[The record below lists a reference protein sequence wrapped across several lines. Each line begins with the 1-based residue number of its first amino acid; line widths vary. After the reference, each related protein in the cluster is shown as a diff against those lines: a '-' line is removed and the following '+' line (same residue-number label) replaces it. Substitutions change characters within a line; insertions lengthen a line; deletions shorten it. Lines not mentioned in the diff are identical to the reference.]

1 MPRTFRTCLALA
13 AAAALLAA
21 CTDDPFER
29 PGTVAPRGFNDANL
43 RAMIVDPAHLR
54 RGVDA
59 ATVRGDAAAKPVDL
73 LRSGKRVPLP
83 ATTSG
88 TGLGGGDGGK

>member
-1 MPRTFRTCLALA
+1 MPRNIRTLLPV

-21 CTDDPFER
+21 CVDDPFER
-29 PGTVAPRGFNDANL
+29 PGTVAPRGLNDANL

-59 ATVRGDAAAKPVDL
+59 PATRGDAATKPVDL
-73 LRSGKRVPLP
+73 LRAGKRSPLP
-83 ATTSG
+83 TISTRAG
-88 TGLGGGDGGK
+88 VN